1 MGCSQAGSKAFPANQ
16 MATAEAGGSQES
28 ADRSGSSEKLWLRE
42 KSIPH
47 ALSKR
52 IISFG
57 SCAISIIVAGKSKYM
72 NEDWALVR
80 KALHSILMN
89 CKKHACETEYFGR
102 WSWKRDN
109 ERSLESLVFV
119 WERGKNFLF
128 RIFILLTS
136 GFAIYTIDQLV
147 SLKLSLPL
155 SVLELLWFSSSL
167 PKHFYLRYFLHSII
181 CILYNNTELSQ
192 LFFDNPFSDISV
204 FRVPPSSC
212 SSQSS

>member
-1 MGCSQAGSKAFPANQ
+1 M
-16 MATAEAGGSQES
+16 
-28 ADRSGSSEKLWLRE
+28 SENWT
-42 KSIPH
+42 
-47 ALSKR
+47 
-52 IISFG
+52 
-57 SCAISIIVAGKSKYM
+57 
-72 NEDWALVR
+72 LVR
-80 KALHSILMN
+80 KALHSILIKRKN
-89 CKKHACETEYFGR
+89 HVCETEYFGR
-102 WSWKRDN
+102 WSRKKDN

-119 WERGKNFLF
+119 WERRGKNFLF
-128 RIFILLTS
+128 RIFILLAS
-136 GFAIYTIDQLV
+136 EFAIYTIDQLL

-212 SSQSS
+212 SNQSS